1 MDIMLL
7 AELHAQ
13 QQTSLTYKTLQD
25 QLIRKDISFVL
36 PREGNYGQIS
46 DALLTVEEIAEV
58 KLLDLY
64 AGSSLADDE
73 KSISLSFLI
82 QGDGSVTTEQ
92 ISTIMQKAIDAGQ
105 RAGGKLR

>member
-1 MDIMLL
+1 MVL
-7 AELHAQ
+7 AELQEQ
-13 QQTSLTYKTLQD
+13 QKNSRTYKTLQD

-46 DALLTVEEIAEV
+46 DALLNVEEIAEV

-64 AGSSLADDE
+64 AGGSLADDE

-82 QGDGSVTTEQ
+82 EGDGTITNEQ
-92 ISTIMQKAIDAGQ
+92 ISAIMQKAIDA
-105 RAGGKLR
+105 